1 MTQILAQALRDYIN
15 ARIALL
21 DIPVFLQEEVDRF
34 LQYVH
39 YYKLKNIEKHLDVF
53 CDYLLYLDKEY
64 TGQLITYLQKEDV
77 SVSTFSPDGIADIDM
92 SYYLSMKGKYIVE
105 SVELLPLLVR
115 DGFDNYNVL
124 TVMLCTKGLF
134 LLTAT
139 EFCHAS
145 STRISLYDRLLT
157 SVHTHS

>member
-1 MTQILAQALRDYIN
+1 MTHILAQALRDRIN
-15 ARIALL
+15 ARIILL
-21 DIPVFLQEEVDRF
+21 DLPVFMQEEVDKF

-53 CDYLLYLDKEY
+53 CDYLIYLDQEY
-64 TGQLITYLQKEDV
+64 TVQLLDSISQNTWD
-77 SVSTFSPDGIADIDM
+77 TAFSQGSLSAADM
-92 SYYLSMKGKYIVE
+92 SYYLSVYGKTALDVQW
-105 SVELLPLLVR
+105 LLPVLTS
-115 DGFDNYNVL
+115 GFDHCNIL
-124 TVMLCTKGLF
+124 TVMMRVKWLF

-157 SVHTHS
+157 SVHA

>member
-1 MTQILAQALRDYIN
+1 MTQLLAQALRDRIN
-15 ARIALL
+15 ARIILL
-21 DIPVFLQEEVDRF
+21 DIPFFLQEEVDRF

-53 CDYLLYLDKEY
+53 CDYLLYLDKDY
-64 TGQLITYLQKEDV
+64 TVQLISYLQKGDIAAN
-77 SVSTFSPDGIADIDM
+77 TFAPDGVSEEHM
-92 SYYLSMKGKYIVE
+92 SYYLSAYGKDTIQTAQ
-105 SVELLPLLVR
+105 LLPMLVR
-115 DGFDNYNVL
+115 GGFDTYTVL
-124 TVMLCTKGLF
+124 TMMLCVKWLF

-157 SVHTHS
+157 SVRV

>member
-15 ARIALL
+15 ARIAIL

-64 TGQLITYLQKEDV
+64 TNQLITHLQKEYNNN
-77 SVSTFSPDGIADIDM
+77 TFSPDLLADVDM
-92 SYYLSMKGKYIVE
+92 SYYLSAQGKYVVE
-105 SVELLPLLVR
+105 SVELLPSLLCN
-115 DGFDNYNVL
+115 GFDNYNVL
-124 TVMLCTKGLF
+124 TAMLCTKGLF

-157 SVHTHS
+157 SVRV

>member
-1 MTQILAQALRDYIN
+1 MTQILAQALRDDIN
-15 ARIALL
+15 ARIELL

-64 TGQLITYLQKEDV
+64 TTQLVSHLQKEYNAN
-77 SVSTFSPDGIADIDM
+77 TFAPDLLAGADM
-92 SYYLSMKGKYIVE
+92 SYYLSAQWKHVVE
-105 SVELLPLLVR
+105 SVELLPALLCS
-115 DGFDNYNVL
+115 GFDNYNVL
-124 TVMLCTKGLF
+124 TAMLCTKGLF

-157 SVHTHS
+157 SVRV